1 MFQTYLP
8 TFIIVFVSWLSFLV
22 PPAAYPGRMGM
33 LVVLVL
39 VIINIMLKVVEM
51 SPMTS
56 GICGLTL
63 WTIMCLI
70 MVVKIFDYWQVT
82 RISLSAAQIRIL
94 RISNHLSPYF
104 ILLQIT
110 LALLEYAVI
119 LLLMRFR
126 KEKNVPTSGKYYLK

>member
-70 MVVKIFDYWQVT
+70 MVEKITYYGKVPN
-82 RISLSAAQIRIL
+82 I
-94 RISNHLSPYF
+94 
-104 ILLQIT
+104 
-110 LALLEYAVI
+110 ALLIA
-119 LLLMRFR
+119 LAF
-126 KEKNVPTSGKYYLK
+126 

>member
-1 MFQTYLP
+1 MEHQPLSGLFCSEGSIFHKIVLREHPFFYKNFISTLTYLKLFFRQLVKHVFQTYLP

-70 MVVKIFDYWQVT
+70 MVVQLIYVQKTYD
-82 RISLSAAQIRIL
+82 
-94 RISNHLSPYF
+94 N
-104 ILLQIT
+104 LLC
-110 LALLEYAVI
+110 
-119 LLLMRFR
+119 F
-126 KEKNVPTSGKYYLK
+126 SSF

>member
-1 MFQTYLP
+1 METARVGHQHLFGQFCLKGKDGLVIQKYKVYLLIRQMLIIEDNLFSLNDCRQLVKHMFQTYLP

-51 SPMTS
+51 SPMSS

-63 WTIMCLI
+63 WTIICLI
-70 MVVKIFDYWQVT
+70 TVSYYGSI
-82 RISLSAAQIRIL
+82 I
-94 RISNHLSPYF
+94 
-104 ILLQIT
+104 
-110 LALLEYAVI
+110 ALI
-119 LLLMRFR
+119 D
-126 KEKNVPTSGKYYLK
+126 

>member
-1 MFQTYLP
+1 MLFQYVLHITKIFYFRQIVKHIFQTYLP

-63 WTIMCLI
+63 WTIICLI
-70 MVVKIFDYWQVT
+70 MV
-82 RISLSAAQIRIL
+82 
-94 RISNHLSPYF
+94 
-104 ILLQIT
+104 
-110 LALLEYAVI
+110 
-119 LLLMRFR
+119 
-126 KEKNVPTSGKYYLK
+126 G

>member
-1 MFQTYLP
+1 MKHVFQTYLP

-70 MVVKIFDYWQVT
+70 MVLKI
-82 RISLSAAQIRIL
+82 I
-94 RISNHLSPYF
+94 
-104 ILLQIT
+104 
-110 LALLEYAVI
+110 
-119 LLLMRFR
+119 
-126 KEKNVPTSGKYYLK
+126 YY

>member
-1 MFQTYLP
+1 MLMIEDNFFSLTDCRQLVKHMFQTYLP

-51 SPMTS
+51 SPMSS

-63 WTIMCLI
+63 WTIICLI
-70 MVVKIFDYWQVT
+70 TVSYYGSIIGLIGFLAVT
-82 RISLSAAQIRIL
+82 LIAYHCAEIIL
-94 RISNHLSPYF
+94 FSR
-104 ILLQIT
+104 
-110 LALLEYAVI
+110 
-119 LLLMRFR
+119 
-126 KEKNVPTSGKYYLK
+126 

>member
-1 MFQTYLP
+1 M
-8 TFIIVFVSWLSFLV
+8 

-39 VIINIMLKVVEM
+39 VIINLMLKVVEM

-70 MVVKIFDYWQVT
+70 MV
-82 RISLSAAQIRIL
+82 
-94 RISNHLSPYF
+94 
-104 ILLQIT
+104 
-110 LALLEYAVI
+110 
-119 LLLMRFR
+119 
-126 KEKNVPTSGKYYLK
+126 TSQLHNEI

>member
-1 MFQTYLP
+1 MLMIEDNFFSLNDCRQLVKHVFQTYLP

-51 SPMTS
+51 SPMSS

-63 WTIMCLI
+63 WTIICLI
-70 MVVKIFDYWQVT
+70 TVSYCGSI
-82 RISLSAAQIRIL
+82 I
-94 RISNHLSPYF
+94 
-104 ILLQIT
+104 
-110 LALLEYAVI
+110 ALIE
-119 LLLMRFR
+119 
-126 KEKNVPTSGKYYLK
+126 SYY